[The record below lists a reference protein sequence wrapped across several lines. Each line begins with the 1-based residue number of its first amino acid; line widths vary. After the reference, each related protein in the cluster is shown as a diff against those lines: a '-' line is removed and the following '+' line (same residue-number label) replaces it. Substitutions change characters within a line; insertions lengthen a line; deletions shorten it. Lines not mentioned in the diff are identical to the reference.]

1 MSKIIDMAM
10 AIDEE
15 FDKLRY
21 EIESIKCYTHQLEE
35 QMDCQKAKNRDIAI
49 ILRELAGRIEREE
62 I

>member
-15 FDKLRY
+15 IEKLRY
-21 EIESIKCYTHQLEE
+21 EVESVNCYAHQLEE
-35 QMDCQKAKNRDIAI
+35 QVAQQQAKNRAIAAM
-49 ILRELAGRIEREE
+49 LRELASRIEREE

>member
-15 FDKLRY
+15 IEKLRY
-21 EIESIKCYTHQLEE
+21 EITSVNCYVHQLEE
-35 QMDCQKAKNRDIAI
+35 EVAHQRAKNRDVAA
-49 ILRELAGRIEREE
+49 ILRELAVRIEREE

>member
-15 FDKLRY
+15 IEKLRY
-21 EIESIKCYTHQLEE
+21 EVESVKCYTHQLEE
-35 QMDCQKAKNRDIAI
+35 EVAHQRAKNRAIASM
-49 ILRELAGRIEREE
+49 LRELASRIEREE

>member
-15 FDKLRY
+15 IEKLRY
-21 EIESIKCYTHQLEE
+21 EVESVNCYAHQLEE
-35 QMDCQKAKNRDIAI
+35 EVVHQRAKNRDVAAM
-49 ILRELAGRIEREE
+49 LRELASRIEREE